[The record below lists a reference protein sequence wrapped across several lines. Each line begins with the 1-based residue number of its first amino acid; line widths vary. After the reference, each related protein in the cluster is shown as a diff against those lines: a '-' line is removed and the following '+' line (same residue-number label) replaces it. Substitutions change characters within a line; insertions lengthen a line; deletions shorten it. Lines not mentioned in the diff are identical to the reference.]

1 VVSRKTEIHPPA
13 HRIGSEVRIPER
25 VSESLE
31 RLGGLEQVTRS
42 IPPRSVVK
50 RVSGIFQSLSD
61 PVRLSIL
68 YALSMT
74 PLCVCVIK
82 SILKIADSL
91 LSYHLDDLKSAGLV
105 SAETQGRFIVYRI
118 TDLGRELLSI
128 CGRLRTTGATRK
140 TDRIQVG
147 VQA

>member
-1 VVSRKTEIHPPA
+1 
-13 HRIGSEVRIPER
+13 VRIPER

-31 RLGGLEQVTRS
+31 RLGGLEQVTRR

-50 RVSGIFQSLSD
+50 RVSGVFQSLSD

-91 LSYHLDDLKSAGLV
+91 LSYHLDDLRSAGLV
-105 SAETQGRFIVYRI
+105 SAETEGRFIVYRI
-118 TDLGRELLSI
+118 TDLGRELLST
-128 CGRLRTTGATRK
+128 CGRLGTTGATRK
-140 TDRIQVG
+140 ADRIQVG
-147 VQA
+147 VQV

>member
-1 VVSRKTEIHPPA
+1 MQIPEVVS
-13 HRIGSEVRIPER
+13 GSIER
-25 VSESLE
+25 V
-31 RLGGLEQVTRS
+31 GGLEQVVRNIPTRS
-42 IPPRSVVK
+42 LVN
-50 RVSGIFQSLSD
+50 RVSRVFQSLSD
-61 PVRLSIL
+61 PVRLTIL

-118 TDLGRELLSI
+118 TDLGRELLST

-140 TDRIQVG
+140 ADRIQVG
-147 VQA
+147 AEV

>member
-1 VVSRKTEIHPPA
+1 MRLPATVSQ
-13 HRIGSEVRIPER
+13 
-25 VSESLE
+25 SLE
-31 RLGGLEQVTRS
+31 RVGGLEQVTRS
-42 IPPRSVVK
+42 IPPRPVVK

-68 YALSMT
+68 YALSTT

-91 LSYHLDDLKSAGLV
+91 LSYHLEDLKSAGLV

-118 TDLGRELLSI
+118 TDLGRELLWT
-128 CGRLRTTGATRK
+128 CGRLGTAGATRK
-140 TDRIQVG
+140 VDRIQVG
-147 VQA
+147 A

>member
-1 VVSRKTEIHPPA
+1 M
-13 HRIGSEVRIPER
+13 
-25 VSESLE
+25 
-31 RLGGLEQVTRS
+31 
-42 IPPRSVVK
+42 PPRSVVK

-105 SAETQGRFIVYRI
+105 TAKTEGRFIVYRI
-118 TDLGRELLSI
+118 TDLGRELLST
-128 CGRLRTTGATRK
+128 CGRLGTTGATRK
-140 TDRIQVG
+140 ADRIQVG
-147 VQA
+147 VQV

>member
-1 VVSRKTEIHPPA
+1 
-13 HRIGSEVRIPER
+13 VRIPQRVAENLER
-25 VSESLE
+25 V
-31 RLGGLEQVTRS
+31 GGLQEVTRS
-42 IPPRSVVK
+42 IPPRPVVK
-50 RVSGIFQSLSD
+50 RVSGVFQSLSD

-118 TDLGRELLSI
+118 TALGRELLST
-128 CGRLRTTGATRK
+128 CGRLGTTGATRK